1 MSLLDMVQQQ
11 LGGNAV
17 NTIAQQ
23 IGASP
28 QQTSS
33 AIDMALPVIMGG
45 LAQNAERPE
54 GAESL
59 NRALDDHT
67 GTLDQVSGFL
77 GGLGGGGAAGGA
89 SGGLGGLGGLINSM
103 GGGQQGAGAGGGG
116 LGGMMDAFGGGQQ
129 AGGGGIGGA
138 LGGLLGG
145 AVGGKILGHILG
157 GRQPQAQDAIAQK
170 SGLDAQQV
178 GKLLMV
184 LAPIVMG
191 VLAKR
196 KQQAQLDTGGLQGEL
211 QQTRQQAQQRAQQ
224 PDNPLGAI
232 LGQVF
237 GR

>member
-11 LGGNAV
+11 LGGGAV
-17 NTIAQQ
+17 DNIAQQ
-23 IGASP
+23 IGADP
-28 QQTSS
+28 QQTRS
-33 AIDMALPVIMGG
+33 AIDMALPVLMGG

-77 GGLGGGGAAGGA
+77 GGLGGGGGAG
-89 SGGLGGLGGLINSM
+89 GGLGGLGGLVNAMGGAQGGGGASMGGLGGMM
-103 GGGQQGAGAGGGG
+103 GGGQQGGG
-116 LGGMMDAFGGGQQ
+116 L
-129 AGGGGIGGA
+129 GGA

-157 GRQPQAQDAIAQK
+157 GKRPQAETAIAQK
-170 SGLDAQQV
+170 SGLDSQQV
-178 GKLLMV
+178 ARLLMM

-196 KQQAQLDTGGLQGEL
+196 KQQAQLDTGSLQGEL

>member
-11 LGGNAV
+11 LGGGAV
-17 NTIAQQ
+17 NNIAQQ
-23 IGASP
+23 IGADP
-28 QQTSS
+28 RQTQS
-33 AIDMALPVIMGG
+33 AIDMALPVLMGG

-77 GGLGGGGAAGGA
+77 GGTGGGGAAGG
-89 SGGLGGLGGLINSM
+89 GLGGLMNAM
-103 GGGQQGAGAGGGG
+103 GGGQGGGTRMSG
-116 LGGMMDAFGGGQQ
+116 LGGMMGALGGGQQ

-145 AVGGKILGHILG
+145 AMGGKILGHILG
-157 GRQPQAQDAIAQK
+157 GKQSQAQDAIAQK

-178 GKLLMV
+178 GRLLMM

-196 KQQAQLDTGGLQGEL
+196 KQQAQLDTGALQGEL

-224 PDNPLGAI
+224 GDNPLGAI

>member
-11 LGGNAV
+11 LGGGAV
-17 NTIAQQ
+17 DNIAQQ
-23 IGASP
+23 IGADP
-28 QQTSS
+28 QQTRG
-33 AIDMALPVIMGG
+33 AIDMALPVLMGG
-45 LAQNAERPE
+45 LAQNAEQPE

-77 GGLGGGGAAGGA
+77 GGMGGGNAGAGGG
-89 SGGLGGLGGLINSM
+89 GGLGGLMNAM
-103 GGGQQGAGAGGGG
+103 GGAQGGGAQMGG
-116 LGGMMDAFGGGQQ
+116 LGGMMDALGGGQRP
-129 AGGGGIGGA
+129 GGGGLGGA

-157 GRQPQAQDAIAQK
+157 GKRPQAETAIAQK
-170 SGLDAQQV
+170 SGLDSRQV
-178 GKLLMV
+178 GQLLMM

-196 KQQAQLDTGGLQGEL
+196 KQQAQLDTGTLQGEL

-224 PDNPLGAI
+224 GDNPLGAI

>member
-28 QQTSS
+28 QQTRS
-33 AIDMALPVIMGG
+33 AIDLALPVIMGG
-45 LAQNAERPE
+45 LAQNAEHPE

-59 NRALDDHT
+59 NRALDDHA

-77 GGLGGGGAAGGA
+77 GGPGGGGSSGGGT
-89 SGGLGGLGGLINSM
+89 GGLGGLLGAM
-103 GGGQQGAGAGGGG
+103 GGGQQGAGAGGG
-116 LGGMMDAFGGGQQ
+116 LGGMMDALGGGQQ
-129 AGGGGIGGA
+129 ADGGGGLGGA

-145 AVGGKILGHILG
+145 AVGGRILGHILG
-157 GRQPQAQDAIAQK
+157 GKQPQAQDAIAQK

-178 GKLLMV
+178 GKLLMM

-191 VLAKR
+191 VLARR
-196 KQQAQLDTGGLQGEL
+196 KQQAHLDTGGLQGEL